1 MAEIKNIIVLYGGAS
16 SERDISLES
25 GKGIY
30 EAIKQLGYL
39 VTLKDYNDLGEL
51 ENLKEYDLV
60 FIALHGFEG
69 ESGILQKNLDNLG
82 ILYTGSKYL
91 SCKNT
96 WNKTRFKDI
105 LESALIPTPRGFSV
119 ERIHSDMQSPFNN
132 FHKKYSEDI
141 QNLFLKPEE
150 DGSSVDIFEV
160 NCEGDLQ
167 NAIRDAQNPNR
178 AFIFEESIKFKEFTV
193 SILDNKCLP
202 VIEIKTTNSFYDYD
216 AKYISDT
223 TQLIE
228 ADLDEKNKNKIHDM
242 ALKAFKELGCLKWG
256 RVDILQDKN
265 EQFYIL
271 EINTVPGMTSH
282 SCFPKAAEILGV
294 SYKELVQR
302 IIQDAHL

>member
-1 MAEIKNIIVLYGGAS
+1 MAEIKSIVVLYGGAS

-30 EAIKQLGYL
+30 EAIDQLGYF
-39 VTLKDYNDLGEL
+39 VKLKDYNNLEKLEDL
-51 ENLKEYDLV
+51 KKYDLV

-96 WNKTRFKDI
+96 WNKSKFKDI

-119 ERIHSDMQSPFNN
+119 ERIHSNMQSPFDK
-132 FHKKYSEDI
+132 FHKEYNEDI
-141 QNLFLKPEE
+141 KNLFLKPEE

-160 NCEGDLQ
+160 NCESDLEI
-167 NAIRDAQNPNR
+167 AIRDAQNPNR

-202 VIEIKTTNSFYDYD
+202 IIEIKTTNNFYDYD

-242 ALKAFKELGCLKWG
+242 ALNAFKELGCIKWG

-265 EQFYIL
+265 QHLYIL

-282 SCFPKAAEILGV
+282 SCFPRAAEISGI
-294 SYKELVQR
+294 SYKELVQ
-302 IIQDAHL
+302 IIIEDAHL

>member
-1 MAEIKNIIVLYGGAS
+1 MAEIKSIVVLYGGAS

-30 EAIKQLGYL
+30 EAIDQLGYF
-39 VTLKDYNDLGEL
+39 VKLKDYNNLEKLEDL
-51 ENLKEYDLV
+51 KKYDLV

-96 WNKTRFKDI
+96 WNKSKFKDI

-119 ERIHSDMQSPFNN
+119 ERIHSNMQSPFNKFYKEYN
-132 FHKKYSEDI
+132 EEIK
-141 QNLFLKPEE
+141 NLFLKPEE

-160 NCEGDLQ
+160 NCESDLEI
-167 NAIRDAQNPNR
+167 AIRDAQNPNR

-202 VIEIKTTNSFYDYD
+202 IIEIKTTNNFYDYD
-216 AKYISDT
+216 AKYISET
-223 TQLIE
+223 TQIE
-228 ADLDEKNKNKIHDM
+228 ADLDKKNKNKIHDM
-242 ALKAFKELGCLKWG
+242 ALNAFKELGCVKWG

-265 EQFYIL
+265 QHLYIL

-282 SCFPKAAEILGV
+282 SCLPRAAEISGI
-294 SYKELVQR
+294 SYKELVQ
-302 IIQDAHL
+302 IIIEDAHL

>member
-160 NCEGDLQ
+160 NCEGDLEH
-167 NAIRDAQNPNR
+167 AIRDAQNPNR

-216 AKYISDT
+216 A
-223 TQLIE
+223 
-228 ADLDEKNKNKIHDM
+228 
-242 ALKAFKELGCLKWG
+242 
-256 RVDILQDKN
+256 
-265 EQFYIL
+265 
-271 EINTVPGMTSH
+271 
-282 SCFPKAAEILGV
+282 
-294 SYKELVQR
+294 
-302 IIQDAHL
+302 